1 MFLLSHNCQFQQH
14 REGKR
19 EEGGREGGRE
29 EEREGGKKREGGR
42 EGGRE
47 EKGREIILTH
57 NSCHVVALTDEGIP
71 DQLNRLSCSKSKQQ

>member
-1 MFLLSHNCQFQQH
+1 MSLLSHNCQFQQH

-19 EEGGREGGRE
+19 EGRKEGEGGEGGGREGGRE
-29 EEREGGKKREGGR
+29 K
-42 EGGRE
+42 
-47 EKGREIILTH
+47 KGREIILTH

>member
-1 MFLLSHNCQFQQH
+1 MFKSFKKFSLLSHNCQFQQH

-19 EEGGREGGRE
+19 ERGRE
-29 EEREGGKKREGGR
+29 EKGR

-47 EKGREIILTH
+47 EKGEEGREKKDIILTH

-71 DQLNRLSCSKSKQQ
+71 DQLNRLSCSKSKQ